1 MADDRSIALKVGI
14 MTDKLE
20 GTLSL
25 QLVRGAFDEAR
36 IACDSIKGDSSRLL
50 AVYDKTMGQK
60 LADRAY
66 VLRNFDE
73 ALEKGYIKVYYQPV
87 VRTLTGKVCS
97 MEALARW
104 EDPEKGLLTPAIFI
118 PVLEEARLIPR
129 LDSYMIEEA
138 AKLCA
143 LLRRNRRPVIPVS
156 VNLSRVDFDVMKPF
170 QFVESIV
177 SKYEI
182 PRSALRMEVTESAL
196 TVDSGR
202 LKEELAKFRKAGYQ
216 CWLDDFGS
224 GYSSL
229 NVLQNFSFDEL
240 KMDMAFQRQSGR
252 KSRKSCVPSSPW
264 PKLWASIPWRKGWKQ
279 RSRPIFLKV

>member
-1 MADDRSIALKVGI
+1 M
-14 MTDKLE
+14 
-20 GTLSL
+20 
-25 QLVRGAFDEAR
+25 
-36 IACDSIKGDSSRLL
+36 
-50 AVYDKTMGQK
+50 
-60 LADRAY
+60 
-66 VLRNFDE
+66 
-73 ALEKGYIKVYYQPV
+73 
-87 VRTLTGKVCS
+87 TGKVS
-97 MEALARW
+97 SLEALSRW
-104 EDPEKGLLTPAIFI
+104 DDPEKGLLTPAIFI

-138 AKLCA
+138 PNLCA
-143 LLRRNRRPVIPVS
+143 VLRRHRRPVIPVS

-229 NVLQNFSFDEL
+229 NVRQNFSFDEQ

-252 KSRKSCVPSSPW
+252 KSREIMRSIVTMAKALGIHTLAEGVETKEQADFLKSIGCE
-264 PKLWASIPWRKGWKQ
+264 KIQGYYY
-279 RSRPIFLKV
+279 SRPLPFEDLSRHLEARSMEVETRQEEDLMEKL